1 MCTYISQNIVLNV
14 TKIFKNET
22 KFNTLFYFTHYNLVI
37 FGLILKKSL
46 KKEKL

>member
-14 TKIFKNET
+14 TIVFKNKT

-37 FGLILKKSL
+37 FGLILKNRQ
-46 KKEKL
+46 KKYKI